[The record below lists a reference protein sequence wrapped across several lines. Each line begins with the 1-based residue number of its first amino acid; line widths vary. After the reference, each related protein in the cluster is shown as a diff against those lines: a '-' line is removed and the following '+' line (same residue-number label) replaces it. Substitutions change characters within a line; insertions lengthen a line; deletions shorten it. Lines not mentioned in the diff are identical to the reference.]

1 MKKILVWLAVVM
13 MIFSLSACGGEKTPS
28 NNEETKQPEVSYD
41 RNDLSSILTAMETEY
56 ETASKSITDE
66 SAVVFEKIGD
76 TYESYADNKE
86 VVTEFYSNSFGV
98 AEELYTTIES
108 IGIDYFK
115 CVASNGLK
123 DYSEWN
129 DDMEEFYDTWNDG
142 MEDFYDTW
150 NDIYEDL
157 YDATDE
163 LVEAGEDN
171 LSYNEYSD
179 VWSDMYE
186 EYSDSWSAM
195 YEAYSDA
202 WGATYKNYSNVWS
215 GFYNNDTNVEELLKK
230 AAEEKTESESEDT
243 SKPEK
248 ETTDEENSESTS
260 TELVDGMRPE
270 FKEAMDS
277 YEAFYDEYCDFMM
290 KYKANP
296 TDTTLITEYA
306 DMMKKV
312 VDMDEK
318 FKEWESN
325 DLNSE
330 EMKYYIDVT
339 SRISKKLLDVT
350 S

>member
-1 MKKILVWLAVVM
+1 MRKMLVLLTVVM
-13 MIFSLSACGGEKTPS
+13 MIFLLSACGSEKAPDS
-28 NNEETKQPEVSYD
+28 NEEIKQPEVSYNK
-41 RNDLSSILTAMETEY
+41 NDLSSMLTAMETEY
-56 ETASKSITDE
+56 ETATKSITDE

-86 VVTEFYSNSFGV
+86 IVTEFYTNSLGV

-108 IGIDYFK
+108 ISVDYFE
-115 CVASNGLK
+115 CVASNGIE

-129 DDMEEFYDTWNDG
+129 DSMEEFYDTWNDG

-157 YDATDE
+157 YDDTDE
-163 LVEAGEDN
+163 LVESGEDN
-171 LSYNEYSD
+171 LSYSEYSD
-179 VWSDMYE
+179 VWSNMYE

-195 YEAYSDA
+195 YKAYSDA
-202 WGATYKNYSNVWS
+202 WGTIYKNYTNVWS
-215 GFYNNDTNVEELLKK
+215 GFYNDNTNVEKLLKK
-230 AAEEKTESESEDT
+230 AAEEKTETESEETT
-243 SKPEK
+243 SKE
-248 ETTDEENSESTS
+248 ETIVEEENESDS

-277 YEAFYDEYCDFMM
+277 YEAFYDEYCDFMV

-296 TDTTLITEYA
+296 TDTKLIAEYA
-306 DMMKKV
+306 DMMKKI

-318 FKEWESN
+318 FKAWENN
-325 DLNSE
+325 DLNNE
-330 EMKYYIDVT
+330 ELKYYIEVS
-339 SRISKKLLDVT
+339 SRIVQKMLDVA